1 MARAARESRASS
13 RKEAKKGGRASGGH
27 RGRTSKARPKP
38 LGTDFL
44 DARLSKALGHE
55 MRVNIMAVASWR
67 KIAPSEYARETGER
81 LAKVSYHF
89 GRLVEYGVLELVDTQ
104 QIRGTVKHF
113 YRGTRQAIFGGASWA
128 ELPKSVQDGVA
139 GAALQDLMKVAVH
152 SIESGAFSAN
162 DESYLVWEP
171 HTYDELAFLAA
182 VKILERTRRQL
193 AELEPEALER
203 LARTGKEGM
212 LVAIA
217 LSGFEMGKS

>member
-1 MARAARESRASS
+1 MARKGERARASK
-13 RKEAKKGGRASGGH
+13 RRAGKRPAKR
-27 RGRTSKARPKP
+27 RGPKAKPKP

-67 KIAPSEYARETGER
+67 KIAPSEYAAETGER

-89 GRLVEYGVLELVDTQ
+89 KRLVEYGVIELVDTQ
-104 QIRGTVKHF
+104 QVRGSIKHF

-152 SIESGAFSAN
+152 SIESGAFSTH

-171 HTYDELAFLAA
+171 HTYDDLAFMAA

-193 AELEPEALER
+193 AELEVEALTR
-203 LARTGKEGM
+203 LEKTGAEGM
-212 LVAIA
+212 LIAIA
-217 LSGFEMGKS
+217 LSGFEMGQS